1 MKYILG
7 SDSVT
12 VFAQNKPYTVNRQAK
27 IFNAVLQAIAA
38 EDEAKVIDL
47 VNLKESLAKNSNGR
61 VYIKDGAVYAGNRE
75 VTGLIS
81 SRIFEMLEL
90 GLSVEPMFAFIDN
103 LMKNP
108 SNRAVNELYG
118 FIDACNLPITEDG
131 CFLAY
136 KKVRADYMDCH
147 SGTIRNAIGD
157 TPEMER
163 NLVNEDKDQTC
174 SEGLHFC
181 SVEYLKHFG
190 GQRLMVLKI
199 NPADVVSIPSDYNN
213 SKGRCCKYE
222 VVDEIAL
229 EDGKPAEE
237 LTVDYYVKNKDD
249 IDGESTT
256 NPYAKKMTREK
267 AVQLRRDF
275 YNTVSIPD
283 IIEKYGISR
292 RQAMRIINGEA
303 WL

>member
-12 VFAQNKPYTVNRQAK
+12 VFVQKKPYTVNRDSK
-27 IFNAVLQAIAA
+27 IFSSVMKAIAA
-38 EDEAKVIDL
+38 EDEDKVFDL
-47 VNLKESLAKNSNGR
+47 VNLKDSFAKQSNGR
-61 VYIKDGAVYAGNRE
+61 VYIKDNAIFAGDRE

-81 SRIFEMLEL
+81 SRIFEMLDL
-90 GLSVEPMFAFIDN
+90 GLNVEPMFAFIDN

-136 KKVRADYMDCH
+136 KKVRGDYMDCH

-157 TPEMER
+157 RPKMAR
-163 NLVNEDKDQTC
+163 NLVDEDKDRTC
-174 SEGLHFC
+174 SHGLHFC

-190 GQRLMVLKI
+190 GERLMVLKI
-199 NPADVVSIPSDYNN
+199 NPADVVAIPSDYNN
-213 SKGRCCKYE
+213 SKGRACEYE
-222 VVDEIAL
+222 VVDEIEL
-229 EDGKPAEE
+229 DGDKPKEE
-237 LTVDYYVKNKDD
+237 LTIDYYVKNKED
-249 IDGESTT
+249 IDGKPT

-267 AVQLRRDF
+267 AMELRRDF
-275 YNTVSIPD
+275 YAGASGTD
-283 IIEKYGISR
+283 LTEKYGISR
-292 RQAMRIINGEA
+292 RQVIRIIDGEA